1 MSEARFN
8 KVAFHSYIKNAL
20 NGRKIL
26 HREVIQKVENWM
38 DSGKYG
44 LLLMGSIGTG
54 KTTLGWAL
62 RMGWCK
68 FLTVADIKKCDWIA
82 EKVKQDADWVNE
94 IARVKGLMV
103 LDDLGTESKVW
114 GEESMLPILYRRID
128 AWMPTVI
135 TTNLNTDQIRER
147 YGERLI
153 DRLRTFDKIVLN
165 YDSLRGN
172 DTDNH

>member
-1 MSEARFN
+1 
-8 KVAFHSYIKNAL
+8 
-20 NGRKIL
+20 
-26 HREVIQKVENWM
+26 
-38 DSGKYG
+38 
-44 LLLMGSIGTG
+44 
-54 KTTLGWAL
+54 
-62 RMGWCK
+62 MGWCK